1 MKFDSKKVNRLLGEM
16 ESVLVRVKKI
26 NDDFQAKLA
35 ARKTESKK
43 AA

>member
-1 MKFDSKKVNRLLGEM
+1 MKFDSKKVDRLLDEM

-26 NDDFQAKLA
+26 NDDFQTKLA
-35 ARKTESKK
+35 ERTAKSKK